1 MCVCGFTQRERNVQS
16 PWLGFGCNLEEE
28 EEEAQIGSGFI
39 SNTVASTLVS
49 IQKESCV
56 CVLSVCIHQWGGRE
70 KETHKVSFI
79 VSGSSLPSLSER

>member
-1 MCVCGFTQRERNVQS
+1 VALHRKREREMS
-16 PWLGFGCNLEEE
+16 SLLGLGFGCNLEEEEE

-56 CVLSVCIHQWGGRE
+56 C
-70 KETHKVSFI
+70 
-79 VSGSSLPSLSER
+79 